1 MHSFAKMCRLPRV
14 RQSRDPHPPIR
25 DVVSFDRHT
34 HWRATV
40 RRIVMLLAIWALVG
54 PVMSI
59 LFVEQ
64 LNTLSIAGVP
74 FGFWMGQQGSIYVFV
89 ILIFVNAWMA
99 DRLDRQSAG
108 TGTRD
113 ARRRAENGVG
123 GS

>member
-1 MHSFAKMCRLPRV
+1 MT
-14 RQSRDPHPPIR
+14 
-25 DVVSFDRHT
+25 FDHRA
-34 HWRATV
+34 HWRATL
-40 RRIVMLLAIWALVG
+40 RRIAILLAIWALVG

-99 DRLDRQSAG
+99 DRLDRKAEE
-108 TGTRD
+108 TTR
-113 ARRRAENGVG
+113 G
-123 GS
+123 